1 MHLLGLGNLS
11 FQCFLVYLNS
21 DFMLVYDLN
30 IKFQRPQEN
39 RKHWHRELNSAR
51 ARLFHWELDLLPK
64 TDLFVVKP
72 NNTFRFSLIPKQG
85 FFSSSRQNRNHYRDK
100 IGRQPLCSQA
110 LIDAN
115 MQFREA
121 VIAGLCVWPHANL
134 IPTTAATQHKVG
146 NAWSEFLSLSKLF
159 GEELIPT
166 NNRKEK
172 RKSAWKG
179 WAGELGDGANP
190 CYTFSS
196 QWCSKSPALLR
207 AGIMRQ
213 SCIFFLLPWSPEG
226 IGKHCCCW

>member
-1 MHLLGLGNLS
+1 M
-11 FQCFLVYLNS
+11 
-21 DFMLVYDLN
+21 
-30 IKFQRPQEN
+30 
-39 RKHWHRELNSAR
+39 
-51 ARLFHWELDLLPK
+51 
-64 TDLFVVKP
+64 KP

-100 IGRQPLCSQA
+100 IGRQRLCSQA

-172 RKSAWKG
+172 EGQLGRDEQVSWEMEQILATASAPSG
-179 WAGELGDGANP
+179 VPRVQP
-190 CYTFSS
+190 CWEQES
-196 QWCSKSPALLR
+196 WGR
-207 AGIMRQ
+207 AAF
-213 SCIFFLLPWSPEG
+213 FFLLPWSPEG
-226 IGKHCCCW
+226 IEKHCCCW